1 MACAADLATQRSL
14 RSPCRRRPLPFPR
27 QPAAEGDGCADPCH
41 ALPLA
46 RVRRCRV
53 ASGSHACASVTS
65 SVGVR
70 LPAIA
75 ADSPHHRRTMGFE
88 RAAGSG
94 QTDTALAG
102 LTSVRPC
109 NVYIPTLT
117 FGRVPDTHCRCSHPK
132 PGSPATG
139 CGSLSS
145 GIPMPARTIQGREA
159 PPLAGG
165 ESPGPGGPGPGV
177 GPGPGK
183 PGSPPWHAFRA
194 SGSRRSRPTR
204 TGPAHGSSCCFLLRL
219 RYLLHSPPAPRPPRR
234 RPSSES

>member
-139 CGSLSS
+139 CAL
-145 GIPMPARTIQGREA
+145 PVLWNPDAREDNPTPRGGCRHWQG
-159 PPLAGG
+159 G
-165 ESPGPGGPGPGV
+165 SPGRGPGSARLS
-177 GPGPGK
+177 PGPGK
-183 PGSPPWHAFRA
+183 PGSPP
-194 SGSRRSRPTR
+194 S
-204 TGPAHGSSCCFLLRL
+204 
-219 RYLLHSPPAPRPPRR
+219 
-234 RPSSES
+234 